1 LSLND
6 GEVCRMPKTVA
17 ASASM
22 AKVIGTKSPSGATVV
37 GSKKTCFEL
46 GYTGSIRGHDGYE
59 SYGKEPPKR
68 RVIFQGRPINEN
80 AYFEP
85 DVDLLREAIRE
96 VMGL

>member
-1 LSLND
+1 MKIN
-6 GEVCRMPKTVA
+6 
-17 ASASM
+17 
-22 AKVIGTKSPSGATVV
+22 IGTNSGKIGKAMAA
-37 GSKKTCFEL
+37 K
-46 GYTGSIRGHDGYE
+46 YRARH
-59 SYGKEPPKR
+59 GKEPPKR